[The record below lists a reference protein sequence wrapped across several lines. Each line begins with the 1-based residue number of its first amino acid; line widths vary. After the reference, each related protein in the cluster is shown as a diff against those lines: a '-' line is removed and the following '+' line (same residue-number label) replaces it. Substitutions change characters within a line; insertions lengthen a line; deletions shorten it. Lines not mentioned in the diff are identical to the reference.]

1 MTHKEVV
8 LEKLLRGENLYEASE
23 CAAKI
28 GHYQWKVEQDRLESC
43 SQAYARIFG
52 LTPASAMQAQDCW
65 DGLVESM
72 RQEIKLDDVSC
83 SIGAGIGIVLYPE
96 KVTSVDE
103 LVTAA
108 DKAMYRVKNSGRNNF
123 GFAGQ

>member
-1 MTHKEVV
+1 
-8 LEKLLRGENLYEASE
+8 
-23 CAAKI
+23 
-28 GHYQWKVEQDRLESC
+28 
-43 SQAYARIFG
+43 
-52 LTPASAMQAQDCW
+52 MQAQDCW